1 MNFSALFGILL
12 AFGVFIGAAVTAV
25 SDTSVLLDKHAILI
39 VLGGTLAA
47 SLTSFS
53 GKTILLLLRVFY
65 KRVLGKNDEAKVCI
79 EELVDLARGYRE
91 SDDYLKSK
99 IPSLRTPF
107 LKEAIEMIT
116 EGGIDPQDID
126 KILVKRATAIH
137 GRHEADA
144 DMFKALSK
152 FPPAF
157 GLLGAV
163 IGMIALM
170 QNLGGADA
178 FKKVGP
184 AMAVALVATMYGIAV
199 ANFIFLP
206 LGENLTKANRQDQ
219 TIRMMVIDGI
229 KLVRM
234 KKHPL
239 LVEET
244 VKSYLSPS
252 ERAVLPKKAA

>member
-12 AFGVFIGAAVTAV
+12 AFGVFIGAAATSV
-25 SDTSVLLDKHAILI
+25 SDSSILFDKHAILI
-39 VLGGTLAA
+39 VIGGTLAA
-47 SLTSFS
+47 SMTSFS
-53 GKTILLLLRVFY
+53 MRTILQLLRVFF
-65 KRVLGKNDEAKVCI
+65 KRVLGRNNEAQKCI
-79 EELVDLARGYRE
+79 AELVDLARGFRE
-91 SDDYLKSK
+91 SDNYLRDKMAS
-99 IPSLRTPF
+99 IQTPF
-107 LKEAIEMIT
+107 LKEALQMIV
-116 EGGIDPQDID
+116 EGGIDPQDMD
-126 KILVKRATAIH
+126 KILLKRALAINQIH
-137 GRHEADA
+137 DADA
-144 DMFKALSK
+144 EMFRSLSK

-184 AMAVALVATMYGIAV
+184 SMAVALVATMYGIAV

-206 LGENLTKANRQDQ
+206 IAENLIKANRIDQ
-219 TIRMMVIDGI
+219 TIRMMVIDGV
-229 KLVRM
+229 KLVRL

-244 VKSYLSPS
+244 VKSFL
-252 ERAVLPKKAA
+252 LPGDRQKLQKAA